1 MLLIVAG
8 CNPTTSV
15 APTPEP
21 TTATAEATVAINSH
35 SNTSSAITTYVDK
48 RSGIAFDYPNGW
60 TIVAPT
66 DVDAVI
72 YTYTIASYNIVNPSQ
87 TTDKSESSTP
97 NGETKIDVSFYG
109 ADETPESARR
119 TVQADVDS
127 GMAVVIKEETRTAVD
142 GSKAYYY
149 AIQGRL
155 GGAAQVLYT
164 RVNGHTVGVVAYG
177 EGTNF
182 DAVVKS
188 LRAG

>member
-1 MLLIVAG
+1 MIVAG

-15 APTPEP
+15 APTSEP
-21 TTATAEATVAINSH
+21 TTATAEATGAINSH

-48 RSGIAFDYPNGW
+48 RSGIAFDYPNNW
-60 TIVAPT
+60 TIVAPS

-72 YTYTIASYNIVNPSQ
+72 YTYSIASYDLNNSSA
-87 TTDKSESSTP
+87 SESSLQ
-97 NGETKIDVSFYG
+97 NGETKIDISFYG

-127 GMAVVIKEETRTAVD
+127 GMAVVTKEETRTAAD

-155 GGAAQVLYT
+155 GGAAQVIYT
-164 RVNGHTVGVVAYG
+164 SVNGHTVGVVAYG
-177 EGTNF
+177 EGENF
-182 DAVVKS
+182 DSVVKS